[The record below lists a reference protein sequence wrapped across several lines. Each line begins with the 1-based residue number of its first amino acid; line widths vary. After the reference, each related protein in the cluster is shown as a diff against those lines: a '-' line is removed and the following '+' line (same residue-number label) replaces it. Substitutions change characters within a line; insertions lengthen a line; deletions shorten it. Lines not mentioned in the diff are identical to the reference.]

1 MIYYRSYP
9 ILLSAVLASIIVLGN
24 LGQVFDSVYAQYQEK
39 SGYPTYPYP
48 VLHKIDMSVHKI
60 AKPGGG
66 GDLFAYKVDQHQLF
80 DPKTKELLND
90 VTERYSKEAT
100 IPGPTLLVEEGDS
113 VEVTFTNKLDSETC
127 ERCMVSIHIHGIH
140 YSIASD
146 GTLKVLNGFGDE
158 GVMPGQ
164 SIKYHWTAGPGTAGS
179 WPYHDHTLGLGLGHS
194 EHPGSNMNGAETIGL
209 FGTMIID
216 KHTGKTVALIDDKPT
231 EIDIKDISKDVA
243 CYLTDDAF
251 WCDEIDYRNNAIR
264 TPLWENP
271 TIGLKDGELI
281 RFNLI
286 AIGTDFHKFVLTGY
300 QWLQPGTNQVISEKR
315 FAPLENHV
323 FTIQGK
329 NGIAEYRDVITSH
342 LLSGMKGAFVVDNI
356 GQSIPGKHP

>member
-1 MIYYRSYP
+1 
-9 ILLSAVLASIIVLGN
+9 
-24 LGQVFDSVYAQYQEK
+24 
-39 SGYPTYPYP
+39 
-48 VLHKIDMSVHKI
+48 
-60 AKPGGG
+60 
-66 GDLFAYKVDQHQLF
+66 
-80 DPKTKELLND
+80 
-90 VTERYSKEAT
+90 
-100 IPGPTLLVEEGDS
+100 
-113 VEVTFTNKLDSETC
+113 
-127 ERCMVSIHIHGIH
+127 MVSIHIHGIH

-146 GTLKVLNGFGDE
+146 GTLKVLNGYGDE

-231 EIDIKDISKDVA
+231 EVNIRDISKDIA

-251 WCDEIDYRNNAIR
+251 WCDEIDYQKNAIR

-300 QWLQPGTNQVISEKR
+300 QWLKPGTNQIISEKR
-315 FAPLENHV
+315 FAALENHV

-342 LLSGMKGAFVVDNI
+342 LLSGMKGGFVVDNI
-356 GQSIPGKHP
+356 GKSIPGKHP

>member
-60 AKPGGG
+60 PKPGGG

-80 DPKTKELLND
+80 DPKTNELLND

-100 IPGPTLLVEEGDS
+100 IPGPTLLIEEGDA
-113 VEVTFTNKLDSETC
+113 VEVTFTNKLDSKTC

-146 GTLKVLNGFGDE
+146 GTLKVLNGYGDE

-231 EIDIKDISKDVA
+231 EVNIRDISKDIA

-251 WCDEIDYRNNAIR
+251 WCDEIDYQKNAIR

-300 QWLQPGTNQVISEKR
+300 QWLKPGTNQIISEKR
-315 FAPLENHV
+315 FAALENHV

-342 LLSGMKGAFVVDNI
+342 LLSGMKGGFVVDNI
-356 GQSIPGKHP
+356 GKSIPGKHP